1 MNALRSSRLSTL
13 PLAQRL
19 TLLFVAIASAV
30 LLGLGVV
37 VARSVEQ
44 HFEDLDMDVLSGK
57 MELISQALQ
66 NVASPQDLT
75 GLAHQLARSL
85 VGHHGLE
92 VMLLDAD
99 QTVLFATAN
108 ARFEPAQLVAQASQ
122 ANPQAVL
129 WPLGTQTYRVLAAQ
143 IPTATQDAQGQ
154 PQLVFVAAAI
164 DIGHHQAF
172 MQDFLHTLWWFVA
185 CAAVLMAVLG
195 WCAVRRGLAPL
206 RAMRTQAQGV
216 TAQQLSHRLQVER
229 LPIELAELA
238 HTLND
243 MLARLE
249 EAFVRL
255 SAFSSDIA
263 HELRT
268 PVSNLMTQTQV
279 ALSRARSAHDYRNVL
294 ESNAEEFERMARMI
308 SDMLL
313 LAKADHGLVLPQ
325 LETLSMAQEV
335 RAVLDYFEM
344 LAEEKNLSL
353 QLSGDAS
360 LRADRLMLRRALSN
374 LISNAVRHA
383 LAGSV
388 IRVEL
393 KNLADQL
400 EISVTNLGDPIA
412 PEHLARVFDRFFRAD
427 SARHRDSEGRSE
439 GTGLG
444 LAITQSIARAHGGS
458 ISASSEHGMTTF
470 TLRIPQRLTA

>member
-1 MNALRSSRLSTL
+1 MSAVHLPRLSAL

-30 LLGLGVV
+30 LLGLGAV
-37 VARSVEQ
+37 VASLVEQ
-44 HFEDLDMDVLSGK
+44 HFEDLDMEVLSGK
-57 MELISQALQ
+57 MELISQALHS
-66 NVASPQDLT
+66 VANQQDLT

-108 ARFEPAQLVAQASQ
+108 ARFEPQQLVAKASQ
-122 ANPQAVL
+122 ASPHAVL
-129 WPLGTQTYRVLAAQ
+129 WPQGAQTYRVLTAQ
-143 IPTATQDAQGQ
+143 IPTAVQDTQGR
-154 PQLVFVAAAI
+154 PQKVFVAAAI

-172 MQDFLHTLWWFVA
+172 MQAFLHTLWWFVA
-185 CAAVLMAVLG
+185 GAAVVMAVLG
-195 WCAVRRGLAPL
+195 WWAVRRGLAPL
-206 RAMRTQAQGV
+206 RAMRAQAQGV
-216 TAQQLSHRLQVER
+216 TAQQLSHRLQVESM
-229 LPIELAELA
+229 PIELAELA

-249 EAFVRL
+249 EAFGRL
-255 SAFSSDIA
+255 SEFSSDIA

-279 ALSRARSAHDYRNVL
+279 ALSRARSADDYRDVL

-308 SDMLL
+308 ADMLL

-325 LETLSMAQEV
+325 LEMLPMAQEV

-353 QLSGDAS
+353 QLTGEAS
-360 LRADRLMLRRALSN
+360 LLADRLMMRRALSN

-383 LAGSV
+383 QVGSV

-400 EISVTNLGDPIA
+400 EITVTNQGETIA
-412 PEHLARVFDRFFRAD
+412 PEHLERVFDRFFRAD

-444 LAITQSIARAHGGS
+444 LAITQSIISAHGGS
-458 ISASSEHGMTTF
+458 IRASSAQGVTTF